1 MGLGLILSAFLVW
14 VPPRRSPAPTQ
25 LSYLCV
31 CTITCT
37 LSCGGRQS
45 LWKVSVGVFGVPVG
59 RPSVKTTRDL
69 HGVPPLRKNSCSL
82 GDGLDGS
89 LSALVCG
96 QPKGILFVF
105 FACALPPPSSL
116 FSSLSSPWQF
126 LQAAYIPCLGIL
138 RFVLS
143 RVGPISGVQLPWG
156 KGDSAVLCNPKLV
169 LALFRPLLYLSSFLS
184 NGIGLDDPLALRHYF
199 PISVELRGGAAAFL
213 QRLRVPHL

>member
-105 FACALPPPSSL
+105 FACALPPPLLSL
-116 FSSLSSPWQF
+116 LLSFFPLAVSAGSLHSMFGNLEICALSS
-126 LQAAYIPCLGIL
+126 G
-138 RFVLS
+138 
-143 RVGPISGVQLPWG
+143 
-156 KGDSAVLCNPKLV
+156 
-169 LALFRPLLYLSSFLS
+169 S
-184 NGIGLDDPLALRHYF
+184 N
-199 PISVELRGGAAAFL
+199 LRGAASL
-213 QRLRVPHL
+213 GQRGLGCVVQP